1 MLTIDQSNTVSDLTA
16 VASFYYFPG
25 VTEEIKGYD
34 LASQVERCIEA
45 VPNSEQHRLRP
56 LVTAAIIDPTN
67 NRTSLFEYL
76 AEHTEDEIPDDVD
89 RVVAR

>member
-1 MLTIDQSNTVSDLTA
+1 MLTVDQSNAVSDLTA

-34 LASQVERCIEA
+34 LAAQVERCIEA
-45 VPNSEQHRLRP
+45 VAGAEQHQLRP

-67 NRTSLFEYL
+67 NRMALFGYL
-76 AEHTEDEIPDDVD
+76 AVHTEDEILDDVD
-89 RVVAR
+89 HVVTR